1 MEELQFKNLC
11 KTCDELL
18 LEDGVSLERVALPS
32 LHVIR
37 DHPVFLSAYN
47 SIVDQEEELSKDVRL
62 FSLGF
67 FLKSIWNLR
76 KTIFKKT
83 SWWYASISKKQ
94 NIDILFVSHLVR
106 ESHAGDEKDFYFSDL
121 PAKMDSY
128 GYKSAIA
135 LINHTQ
141 ANGSDMAKKWS
152 NSKIPRYIFSGL
164 TAFTTELG
172 FFLRSNFESLKLKNI
187 AASSNDSL
195 LSRIAYK
202 AAYELRQ
209 GSAINNLRIAQQV
222 RMLVEQ
228 FKPRLIVTTFEGHG
242 WERVVYSESKNA
254 NPLIRCVGYQ
264 HAAIFRLQHA
274 IRRNLNKRFNP
285 DSILTAGKVSFQQLV
300 ESNLEGVS
308 IAVLGSDRGTVDNYV
323 KERIKISKSCL
334 VIPEGFISECILLF
348 SFSLA
353 CAKESPDIEFIWRLH
368 PLISFE
374 EVKEAMEI
382 ETLPQNIKIS
392 TASIETDLNDS
403 TWALYRGS
411 TAIIQ
416 GINFGLI
423 PLYHDDGS
431 IIIDPI
437 YQVNS
442 SDLYMKSVSDFLRI
456 TRNKTNKLL
465 DSELQ
470 IIRDYAS
477 DFFTPL
483 DPQSLIEQISLV
495 QNDESIRG

>member
-1 MEELQFKNLC
+1 MEELQFKKLC
-11 KTCDELL
+11 KACDRLL
-18 LEDGVSLERVALPS
+18 LEDNVSLERVALPW

-37 DHPVFLSAYN
+37 EHPVFLSEYN
-47 SIVDQEEELSKDVRL
+47 SVVDQEEEVRKDIRL
-62 FSLGF
+62 FSFGH
-67 FLKSIWNLR
+67 FLKSIWELR
-76 KTIFKKT
+76 KSVFHRTN
-83 SWWYASISKKQ
+83 WWYASTSERRD
-94 NIDILFVSHLVR
+94 IDILFISHLIR

-121 PAKMDSY
+121 PVKMDDY
-128 GYKSAIA
+128 GYKCAVA
-135 LINHTQ
+135 LINHTK
-141 ANGSDMAKKWS
+141 ANGSAVVKKWS
-152 NSKIPRYIFSGL
+152 NSKVPRYIFSDL
-164 TAFTTELG
+164 SSFTVELG
-172 FFLRSNFESLKLKNI
+172 FFLRSNFESLKLKKI
-187 AASSNDSL
+187 ATSSNDSL
-195 LSRIAYK
+195 LSRIAFK

-209 GSAINNLRIAQQV
+209 GSAINSLRIAKQV
-222 RMLVEQ
+222 GLLVQQ
-228 FKPRLIVTTFEGHG
+228 FKPRLLVTTFEGHG
-242 WERVVYSESKNA
+242 WERVVYFESRNA
-254 NPLIRCVGYQ
+254 NPKIYCVGYQ

-300 ESNLEGVS
+300 ESNLNGVS
-308 IAVLGSDRGTVDNYV
+308 LSVLGSDRGTVDSNL

-374 EVKEAMEI
+374 EVKEAMKIEI
-382 ETLPQNIKIS
+382 LPQNIKVS
-392 TASIETDLNDS
+392 TTSIETDFSES

-431 IIIDPI
+431 IVIDPI
-437 YQVNS
+437 YQVNT
-442 SDLYMKSVSDFLRI
+442 SDLYMKSVGDFLRI
-456 TRNKTNKLL
+456 TGNMNNK
-465 DSELQ
+465 ELGHELR

-477 DFFTPL
+477 EFFTPL
-483 DPQSLIEQISLV
+483 NPQSLIEQILIV
-495 QNDESIRG
+495 QNNESILG